1 MTMTTET
8 WAIPDPSLQPE
19 FYADVP
25 SKRLMAWVVDVVLIG
40 ALVLVL
46 VPFTAFIGLF
56 FLPLMFLVISFLY
69 RWSTLASGSATWG
82 MRLLAIELRDGNGD
96 RLDGGTAFLHTL
108 GYSVSIAFPL
118 LQVVS
123 VGLMLTGSRAQGL
136 TDNVLG
142 TVAINRRAGH

>member
-1 MTMTTET
+1 M
-8 WAIPDPSLQPE
+8 
-19 FYADVP
+19 
-25 SKRLMAWVVDVVLIG
+25 LIG